1 MPGVPIFF
9 KCISIMSVMK
19 KSFCVGEMKK
29 KKSRNVSFPKWGHKI
44 HRFWLACTW
53 GSKMLKFYP
62 KEGQSLKGVWGFIS
76 KKTFCLLSVLVVSEG
91 SVQGMG
97 MGSVFC

>member
-1 MPGVPIFF
+1 MYFNNV
-9 KCISIMSVMK
+9 SYEK
-19 KSFCVGEMKK
+19 KFLCGRNEK

-44 HRFWLACTW
+44 HRFWLTCTW

-62 KEGQSLKGVWGFIS
+62 KEDQSLKGVWGLIS
-76 KKTFCLLSVLVVSEG
+76 KKTFCLLSVVSEG

>member
-1 MPGVPIFF
+1 MPGVPTFF

-29 KKSRNVSFPKWGHKI
+29 KKAEMSVWGHKI
-44 HRFWLACTW
+44 HRFWLTCTW

-62 KEGQSLKGVWGFIS
+62 KEGQSLKGVWGLIS
-76 KKTFCLLSVLVVSEG
+76 KKTFCLLSVVSEG

>member
-1 MPGVPIFF
+1 MYFNNV
-9 KCISIMSVMK
+9 SYEK
-19 KSFCVGEMKK
+19 KFLCGRNEK

-44 HRFWLACTW
+44 HRFWLTCTW

-62 KEGQSLKGVWGFIS
+62 KESQSLKGVWGLIS
-76 KKTFCLLSVLVVSEG
+76 KKTFCLLSVVSEG

>member
-1 MPGVPIFF
+1 MYFNNV
-9 KCISIMSVMK
+9 SYEK
-19 KSFCVGEMKK
+19 KFLCGQNEK

-62 KEGQSLKGVWGFIS
+62 KEGQSLKGVWGLIS
-76 KKTFCLLSVLVVSEG
+76 KKTFCLLSVVSEG

>member
-1 MPGVPIFF
+1 MPGVPTFF

-29 KKSRNVSFPKWGHKI
+29 KKKQKCQFSQMGSQNTQI
-44 HRFWLACTW
+44 LACL

>member
-1 MPGVPIFF
+1 
-9 KCISIMSVMK
+9 MSFNNVSYEK
-19 KSFCVGEMKK
+19 KFLCGRNEKK

-44 HRFWLACTW
+44 HRFWLTCTW

-62 KEGQSLKGVWGFIS
+62 KEGRSLKGFLGLIS
-76 KKTFCLLSVLVVSEG
+76 KKTFCLLSVVSEG

>member
-1 MPGVPIFF
+1 
-9 KCISIMSVMK
+9 MK

-44 HRFWLACTW
+44 HRFWLTCTW

-76 KKTFCLLSVLVVSEG
+76 KKTFCLLSVVSEG

>member
-1 MPGVPIFF
+1 MYFNNV
-9 KCISIMSVMK
+9 SYEK
-19 KSFCVGEMKK
+19 KFLCGRNEK
-29 KKSRNVSFPKWGHKI
+29 KKSRNVSFLKWGHKI
-44 HRFWLACTW
+44 HRFWLTCTW

-62 KEGQSLKGVWGFIS
+62 KEGQTLKGVWGLIS
-76 KKTFCLLSVLVVSEG
+76 KKTFCLLSVVSEG

>member
-1 MPGVPIFF
+1 MYFNYV
-9 KCISIMSVMK
+9 SYEK
-19 KSFCVGEMKK
+19 KFLCGQNEK

-44 HRFWLACTW
+44 HRFWLTCTW

-62 KEGQSLKGVWGFIS
+62 KEGQSLKGVWGLIS
-76 KKTFCLLSVLVVSEG
+76 KKTFCLLSVVSEG

>member
-1 MPGVPIFF
+1 MYFNNV
-9 KCISIMSVMK
+9 SYEK
-19 KSFCVGEMKK
+19 KFLCGQNEK

-76 KKTFCLLSVLVVSEG
+76 KKPFCLLSVLVVSEG

>member
-1 MPGVPIFF
+1 MYFNYV
-9 KCISIMSVMK
+9 SYEK
-19 KSFCVGEMKK
+19 KFLCGRNEK

-44 HRFWLACTW
+44 HRFWLTCTW

-62 KEGQSLKGVWGFIS
+62 KEGQSLKGVWGLIS
-76 KKTFCLLSVLVVSEG
+76 KKTFCLLSVVSEG

>member
-1 MPGVPIFF
+1 MYFNNV
-9 KCISIMSVMK
+9 SYEK
-19 KSFCVGEMKK
+19 KFLCGRNEK

-76 KKTFCLLSVLVVSEG
+76 KKTFCLLSVVSEG